1 MTENPKKRTKAR
13 RPLEGVRIIDMSTV
27 LMGPF
32 ATQILGDYG
41 ADVIKIEPPTGDV
54 MRTGGP
60 MRNPGMGSVY
70 LQVNRNKRSVV
81 LDVKKPGGR
90 QAVLRLCENADV
102 FVHNIR
108 PAAMRRLKLGAA
120 DLHAVNPG
128 MVYVSLMGY
137 GESGPY
143 AGRPAYDDLIQGIT
157 GIPWLIGSIGRGE
170 PRYVPLTIADRI
182 VGLNAVHVILAALI
196 ERDSTGEGQAIEL
209 PMFETMAQFVLVD
222 HMAGRGFKPAMGA
235 PGYSRLLAPD
245 RRPYHTSDGYVCVL
259 VYTDRHFASFFRA
272 IGRTQQFSADP
283 RFADHATRA
292 KHYPEIYSILADIFR
307 ERTTAEWLKL
317 LREADIPCVPLN
329 DLDHLIDD
337 PHLQA
342 VGLFEDMAHPSE
354 GNIRLAGIASRWS
367 RVGPGIDR
375 HPPRLGEHS
384 IEVLREA
391 GYSEAEIRR
400 LCSEGAAVDAGSAA
414 DHLSEAEEA
423 KAPPL

>member
-1 MTENPKKRTKAR
+1 MPDRAGERAKPR

-41 ADVIKIEPPTGDV
+41 ADVVKIEPPSGDV

-60 MRNPGMGSVY
+60 MRGPGMGSVY

-90 QAVLRLCENADV
+90 KAVLRLCGNADV

-108 PAAMRRLKLGAA
+108 PAAMRRLKLGVA
-120 DLHAVNPG
+120 DVRAVNPKL
-128 MVYVSLMGY
+128 VYVSLMGY
-137 GESGPY
+137 GEDGPY

-157 GIPWLIGSIGRGE
+157 AIPWLIGSIGGGD

-196 ERDSTGEGQAIEL
+196 DRDRTGEGQAVEL

-222 HMAGRGFKPAMGA
+222 HLAGRSFEPALGGT
-235 PGYSRLLAPD
+235 GYSRLLAPD

-272 IGRTQQFSADP
+272 IGRTEEFAADP
-283 RFADHATRA
+283 RFCDHATRA
-292 KHYPEIYSILADIFR
+292 RHYPEIYAILAEIFTT
-307 ERTTAEWLKL
+307 RTTAEWLGL

-329 DLDHLIDD
+329 DLDALIDD
-337 PHLQA
+337 PHLAA
-342 VGLFEDMAHPSE
+342 VGLFEEMQHPTE
-354 GNIRLAGIASRWS
+354 GRIRLAGIASRWN
-367 RVGPGIDR
+367 RAGPAIAR
-375 HPPRLGEHS
+375 HPPRLGEHTS
-384 IEVLREA
+384 EVLREA
-391 GYSEAEIRR
+391 GFSDGDIRA
-400 LCSEGAAVDAGSAA
+400 LCAEGAAVDGAA
-414 DHLSEAEEA
+414 AARRAEAEEVEP
-423 KAPPL
+423 PPL